1 MRQKNLRKAKGQI
14 QQWGKHFQNRGRNDG
29 DLDLGDG
36 SDVREKEM
44 GLRAFKEVEP
54 VVIMTY

>member
-1 MRQKNLRKAKGQI
+1 MREPLPYG
-14 QQWGKHFQNRGRNDG
+14 GRNDG

-44 GLRAFKEVEP
+44 GLRAIKEMEP
-54 VVIMTY
+54 VDIMTY